1 MKINLREQDIEYRI
15 EKGIAQGIEQG
26 VVQGT
31 NETTLKMIRAMKDDG
46 RLKPKLSA

>member
-26 VVQGT
+26 VMQGT

-46 RLKPKLSA
+46 LAGD